1 VIPAMPFTRIT
12 DRVIDPGAVMA
23 HVGHDEDGA
32 VLLFLG
38 VVRNHHDGNAVVA
51 IGYEAYVA
59 MAEAELARIAD
70 EASGVLGSD
79 RIAIVHRV
87 GELTVGEASVAVAVS
102 SPHRAEA
109 YRASQWIMDEIKK
122 RVPVWKR
129 ERFTDGTTEWV
140 KGTRPPVPSDRR
152 ETVS

>member
-1 VIPAMPFTRIT
+1 MPFTQVT

-32 VLLFLG
+32 QLLFLG
-38 VVRNHHDGNAVVA
+38 VVRNHHEGNAVVA

-59 MAEAELARIAD
+59 MAEAELGRIAE
-70 EASGVLGSD
+70 EASGVLGSN

-87 GELTVGEASVAVAVS
+87 GELTVGGISVAVAVS

-109 YRASQWIMDEIKK
+109 YEASRWIMEEIKK
-122 RVPVWKR
+122 RAPVWKR

-140 KGTRPPVPSDRR
+140 EGTRPPVPSAPR